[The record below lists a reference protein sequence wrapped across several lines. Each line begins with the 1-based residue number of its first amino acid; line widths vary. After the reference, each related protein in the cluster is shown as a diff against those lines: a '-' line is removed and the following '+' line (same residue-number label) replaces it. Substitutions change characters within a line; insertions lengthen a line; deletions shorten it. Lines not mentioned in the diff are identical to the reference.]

1 MRGKFPSLLL
11 AVFLAGILPGLYIR
25 LLRPDTQLQTVQTA
39 PITFET
45 VQTTQKEAY
54 TLPVKTA
61 QGVVTME
68 LEQYIVCVVLREMP
82 ASFEPEALK
91 AQAVVARTYTL
102 RADEKRAKHPGA
114 AVCTSPSCCQGY
126 CTEEEFLASGGTREE
141 LDKVKAAVEAT
152 QGTVICYEGRLIEAT
167 YFSCSGG
174 MTEDAVAVWGSDVP
188 YLKATQ
194 SPGEESANHFTDTV
208 TIPLEELR
216 SKLGI
221 KKEATFSIGA
231 MRYTPGG
238 GVASITICGKTFT
251 GTQLRS
257 LLQLRST
264 AFSLTV
270 AGDKAVITTK
280 GYGHRVGMSQYGAEA
295 MAAQGKTYDEI
306 LEHYYTGIE
315 LSVH

>member
-1 MRGKFPSLLL
+1 MAL
-11 AVFLAGILPGLYIR
+11 FLAGILPGLYIR
-25 LLRPDTQLQTVQTA
+25 LLRPETQLEAAQTA

-45 VQTTQKEAY
+45 TLATQPDAY

-61 QGVVTME
+61 QGVVNME

-82 ASFEPEALK
+82 AYFETEALK

-102 RADEKRAKHPGA
+102 RADEKRSKHPDA
-114 AVCTSPSCCQGY
+114 AVCTSPSCCQGF
-126 CTEEEFLASGGTREE
+126 CTEEEFLSSGGTREE
-141 LDKVKAAVEAT
+141 LDKVRAAVEAT
-152 QGTVICYEGRLIEAT
+152 QGTVIVYAGQLIEAV

-188 YLKATQ
+188 YLKATH

-208 TIPLEELR
+208 TIPLEAFYQ
-216 SKLGI
+216 KLGLR
-221 KKEATFSIGA
+221 KDMVFSLGS
-231 MRYTPGG
+231 MSYTPGG
-238 GVASITICGKTFT
+238 GVERISICGKEFT
-251 GTQLRS
+251 GTQLRG

-264 AFSLTV
+264 VFTLTV
-270 AGDKAVITTK
+270 AGDKVIITTK

-295 MAAQGKTYDEI
+295 MAVQGKTYAEI
-306 LEHYYTGIE
+306 LAHYYTGIE